1 MKIRLNSWGG
11 TDVEQFV
18 WLPRF
23 PAKKGHEIVA
33 GSDISI
39 NNLKINNNKHS
50 LFTGPKIKPKM
61 TFAPEEAKKMKH
73 EYGDLSCTIEIVK

>member
-1 MKIRLNSWGG
+1 M
-11 TDVEQFV
+11 
-18 WLPRF
+18 
-23 PAKKGHEIVA
+23 A

-39 NNLKINNNKHS
+39 NNLKMNNNNTHS

>member
-1 MKIRLNSWGG
+1 MKEFKFLLVRKWFESINKLTSN
-11 TDVEQFV
+11 
-18 WLPRF
+18 
-23 PAKKGHEIVA
+23 EIVA

-39 NNLKINNNKHS
+39 NNLKMNNDTHS